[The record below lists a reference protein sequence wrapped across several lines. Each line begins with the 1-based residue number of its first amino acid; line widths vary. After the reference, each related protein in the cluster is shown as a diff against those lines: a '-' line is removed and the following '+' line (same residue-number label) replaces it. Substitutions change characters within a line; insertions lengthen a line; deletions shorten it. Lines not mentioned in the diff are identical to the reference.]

1 MNDRRAAARIRR
13 TLSFAFLAALPQSG
27 SVTAQELPKGDGREA
42 VLKVCGGC
50 HEAAIVAGKK
60 LTKPEWADLVDQMLE
75 KGANATEKEVQSIVD
90 YLSKYFGR
98 EDKKIS

>member
-1 MNDRRAAARIRR
+1 
-13 TLSFAFLAALPQSG
+13 
-27 SVTAQELPKGDGREA
+27 LPKGDGREA